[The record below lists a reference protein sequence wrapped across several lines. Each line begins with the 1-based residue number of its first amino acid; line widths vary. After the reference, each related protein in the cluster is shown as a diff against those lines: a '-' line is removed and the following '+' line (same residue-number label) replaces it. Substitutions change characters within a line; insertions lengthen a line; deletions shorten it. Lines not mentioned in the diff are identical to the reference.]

1 MCQPIFYNTLQQ
13 EAFQYLTLV
22 GDGVEEEEQEEFTQ
36 LYRCLDESSSSESD
50 GECTVVTKKGSKK
63 TKKEKKSK
71 PRPKEKKTKNKKA
84 FQTALFLVSVVE
96 PVDCGFGSLNLFDQQ
111 DKKTDGGDPNKEKQV
126 DEKKQLLKDAKKALR

>member
-13 EAFQYLTLV
+13 GAFQYLTLV
-22 GDGVEEEEQEEFTQ
+22 EDGVEEEEQEEFTQ

-84 FQTALFLVSVVE
+84 FQTALFLV
-96 PVDCGFGSLNLFDQQ
+96 
-111 DKKTDGGDPNKEKQV
+111 
-126 DEKKQLLKDAKKALR
+126 